1 MALYVPDAT
10 VRAMSENGSLGPVIL
25 DGVPELDFL
34 PPPWWENSTPSGW
47 DSHSLRSAQGPEHSK
62 GRWEYRALT

>member
-34 PPPWWENSTPSGW
+34 PPPWWENSHTVRLGLTQPEERSGPG
-47 DSHSLRSAQGPEHSK
+47 AQ
-62 GRWEYRALT
+62 